1 MGHRQYA
8 CGGQQASLCDACIC
22 KHDVTWKVSDLLVG
36 SVSLLSFSS
45 HYQVDELHNAPRRAH
60 TNSIAAGLPSKTVC
74 HQFTHLNSASWHSRV
89 EISPVETPNIGIFL
103 STVIRISRP
112 EHDLHLGKYPRRLSP
127 VNSHLLAL

>member
-8 CGGQQASLCDACIC
+8 CSGQQAPLCDACIC

-60 TNSIAAGLPSKTVC
+60 TNSIAAGLPSKTVI
-74 HQFTHLNSASWHSRV
+74 S
-89 EISPVETPNIGIFL
+89 SPV
-103 STVIRISRP
+103 STQHPGTHVWKS
-112 EHDLHLGKYPRRLSP
+112 
-127 VNSHLLAL
+127 AQ